1 MVDLKLPEINMQQ
14 QNNIEETDHG
24 RHKEKRQDLLNAN
37 GKGATT
43 SKRSSQ
49 ATQDPHCYQNHQGV
63 ERNLF
68 PILNERP

>member
-1 MVDLKLPEINMQQ
+1 MVDLTLPEINMQQ
-14 QNNIEETDHG
+14 QNHIEETEHE

-43 SKRSSQ
+43 SERSSQ
-49 ATQDPHCYQNHQGV
+49 ATQDPHYNKNFHGV

-68 PILNERP
+68 LVLNERP